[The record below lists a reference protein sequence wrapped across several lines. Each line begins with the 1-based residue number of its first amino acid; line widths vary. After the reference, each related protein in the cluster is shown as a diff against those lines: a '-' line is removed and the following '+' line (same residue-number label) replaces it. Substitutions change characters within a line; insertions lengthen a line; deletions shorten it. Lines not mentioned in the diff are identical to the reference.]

1 MSNKCVV
8 NMERTC
14 ILYLFLRQVLT
25 NRIYVISGENATQN
39 TSITHTHTHTH
50 TSHTSSCVCV
60 CVCVIQ
66 VMTNKGRFVVT
77 ASDDCTARV
86 WDLHADMSTHAVDC
100 HTSRIRAVSDAA
112 RWW

>member
-1 MSNKCVV
+1 MCRK
-8 NMERTC
+8 
-14 ILYLFLRQVLT
+14 Y
-25 NRIYVISGENATQN
+25 GENVYLVPLPAAGLDQQDLCN
-39 TSITHTHTHTH
+39 IWRECHAKYEYNTHTPTHTH